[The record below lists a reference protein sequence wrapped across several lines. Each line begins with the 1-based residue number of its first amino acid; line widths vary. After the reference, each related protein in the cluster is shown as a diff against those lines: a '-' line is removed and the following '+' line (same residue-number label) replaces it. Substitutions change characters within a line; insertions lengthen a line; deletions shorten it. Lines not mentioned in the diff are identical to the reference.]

1 MPGELELLAQWQQ
14 EDTAFFKTI
23 KATEYY
29 HKLQVED
36 FLQAIL
42 EDRNPLITGQ
52 EGRITVELF
61 TAVYRS
67 QREKKPIRFPV
78 QAD

>member
-1 MPGELELLAQWQQ
+1 MELLARWRQ
-14 EDTAFFKTI
+14 DDAAFFKTI

-29 HKLQVED
+29 HRLQVED
-36 FLQAIL
+36 FLRAIL
-42 EDRNPLITGQ
+42 EGRNPLITGE
-52 EGRITVELF
+52 EGRVTVELF

-78 QAD
+78 QTD